1 MPFLSNFFNILAAFP
16 LTRYDSAKNICK
28 ISEHE
33 SVSLA
38 DTVQPGQPPEGRG
51 GRELVTVTSGQSRPE
66 TLRSSFQYSSEIC
79 EFTVG

>member
-16 LTRYDSAKNICK
+16 LIRYDGAENICK

-38 DTVQPGQPPEGRG
+38 GTVQPGQPWEGQG
-51 GRELVTVTSGQSRPE
+51 GHELVTSWVVVPWGFE
-66 TLRSSFQYSSEIC
+66 K
-79 EFTVG
+79 